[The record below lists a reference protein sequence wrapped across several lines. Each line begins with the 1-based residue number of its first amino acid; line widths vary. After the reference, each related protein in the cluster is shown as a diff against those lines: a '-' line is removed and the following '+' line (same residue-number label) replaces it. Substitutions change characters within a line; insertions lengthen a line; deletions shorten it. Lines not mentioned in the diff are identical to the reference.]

1 MMMII
6 GNQMKISLFNFTVL
20 RSTMQDLK
28 LSWKERILEL
38 ESQSLMMI
46 NQDKSALLKP
56 NKFKLLHQRKKL
68 LSPFKE
74 KTVVMVL

>member
-1 MMMII
+1 MTMII

-68 LSPFKE
+68 WSQFNE